1 MTVRTNKLISAVVF
15 AIGLTSTH
23 AGAQEEPPARRGF
36 VIGGALGGGVIWAGC
51 DDCDVR
57 PSIGLDFHVGGMLS
71 PRLALL
77 FNASGATSYTQDF
90 APTRYVASL
99 LYAGA
104 AQYFLAQP
112 LWIKGG
118 VGIARVAQSDA
129 PLFVTFETETGFG
142 FLLAGGVELLQR
154 GTFALDA
161 QVAVSPAF
169 YAGTSVT
176 DVVALVGVNWY

>member
-1 MTVRTNKLISAVVF
+1 MNAPLSASFSLVLALGLASTAAAAENEPAVR
-15 AIGLTSTH
+15 H
-23 AGAQEEPPARRGF
+23 GF
-36 VIGGALGGGVIWAGC
+36 VGGGALGGGIITAGC
-51 DDCDVR
+51 DGCDVR
-57 PSIGLDFHVGGMLS
+57 AAIGLDLHLGGMLT

-77 FNASGATSYTQDF
+77 FDASGATSYSTQF

-104 AQYFLAQP
+104 AQYWLARP

-118 VGIARVAQSDA
+118 IGIARLVQSDA
-129 PLFVTFETETGFG
+129 PLFETFETETGFG
-142 FLLAGGVELLQR
+142 FLVAGGYELVQR

-161 QVAVSPAF
+161 QIAVSPAF

-176 DVVALVGVNWY
+176 DAVLLVGVNWY

>member
-1 MTVRTNKLISAVVF
+1 MDAK
-15 AIGLTSTH
+15 
-23 AGAQEEPPARRGF
+23 AQEEQPARHGF
-36 VIGGALGGGVIWAGC
+36 VFGGALGGGVIWAGC
-51 DDCDVR
+51 EDCDVR
-57 PSIGLDFHVGGMLS
+57 ASIGLDVHAGGMLS

-104 AQYFLAQP
+104 AQYWLAQP

-118 VGIARVAQSDA
+118 VGIARVVQSEA
-129 PLFVTFETETGFG
+129 PLFETFEAETGFG

-161 QVAVSPAF
+161 QIAISPAF

-176 DVVALVGVNWY
+176 DIVALVGVNWY

>member
-1 MTVRTNKLISAVVF
+1 MTTKPSVAVVL
-15 AIGLTSTH
+15 AIGFASTN
-23 AGAQEEPPARRGF
+23 AAAQEERPARNGF

-57 PSIGLDFHVGGMLS
+57 ASIGLDFHVGGMLS

-77 FNASGATSYTQDF
+77 FNASGAASYTTDF

-104 AQYFLAQP
+104 AQYFLSSQ

-118 VGIARVAQSDA
+118 VGIARVVQSDA
-129 PLFVTFETETGFG
+129 PLFVTFESETGFG

-154 GTFALDA
+154 DTFALDA
-161 QVAVSPAF
+161 QLAVSPAF

>member
-1 MTVRTNKLISAVVF
+1 MTTKLSIAIVFVSGLVATN
-15 AIGLTSTH
+15 
-23 AGAQEEPPARRGF
+23 AGAQEERPTRHGF

-77 FNASGATSYTQDF
+77 FNASGATSYTQDI

-112 LWIKGG
+112 IWIKGG
-118 VGIARVAQSDA
+118 VGVARVVQSDA
-129 PLFVTFETETGFG
+129 PLFETFESETGFG
-142 FLLAGGVELLQR
+142 FLLAGGFELLQR
-154 GTFALDA
+154 ETFALDA
-161 QVAVSPAF
+161 QLAVSPAF
-169 YAGTSVT
+169 YSGTSVT